1 MDERD
6 GLRGN
11 VVPHR
16 PLQLHLAV
24 VSMQSTGVYWI
35 AVYDILEA
43 GSFHIVTDTDGG
55 LSGNVLVRLAVELF
69 IARQLRNQLRG
80 IQWTRRSHTGRGWS
94 GSPRF
99 ESRQCA
105 DLFVHWQL
113 GMTGV
118 FA

>member
-43 GSFHIVTDTDGG
+43 GGHAAQPWAPLTSSMES
-55 LSGNVLVRLAVELF
+55 SGVYWKPVWNILERTSKMCLG
-69 IARQLRNQLRG
+69 ARP
-80 IQWTRRSHTGRGWS
+80 IRRMLNC
-94 GSPRF
+94 
-99 ESRQCA
+99 E
-105 DLFVHWQL
+105 DK
-113 GMTGV
+113 
-118 FA
+118 